1 LDRSWQPGEEIA
13 GMQKKLVTDPIIETI
28 SLKAPWRLVETFSTM
43 PRWKPKDVNKSADVI
58 VKMLRQEGV
67 PVTIH
72 KPTVYLSIPF
82 GAEVRIASDAVV
94 MAKPP
99 AYSPDCRRG
108 IEGELVYVP
117 ATYSRSVGTLFAKN
131 QEDASLSAR
140 ERLQG
145 KIVVSEG
152 FAFPG
157 KMLEFEQKGAT
168 AAIAVNPGAD
178 IHWGICTSIW
188 GTPDL
193 DDLPRKPGIP
203 VVAVNN
209 PDGRKLIALAK
220 RGSRATIVTAMEE
233 GWYQQKVPVVEIRG
247 QREPEKFVL
256 VHGHYDSWD
265 VGVGDNATGNA
276 TLLELARVFWKHR
289 KSLRRSVR
297 IAWWPGHSTGRYAGS
312 TWYADA
318 FAIDLDEN
326 CVAQVN
332 CDSPGCRW
340 ATVFKDVS
348 WMPET
353 EAYVKSAIKAVTGL
367 DSHGERPHRAGD
379 YAFNNIGISSFFML
393 SSTMPDA
400 LRAEKGYYTVGG
412 CGGNIAW
419 HTEHDLI
426 DIADKDILL
435 RDIKV
440 YAQAVLGVAN
450 AKILPFDWTA
460 TTKEFA
466 ETVERYQEAAGS
478 AFDLGPAKR
487 AIQELDRAARSFRR
501 AVQAGK
507 IDADQANAVIM
518 GLARIL
524 VPINSTREARFRHDP
539 ALPIPPLPTLSV
551 ADDIRA
557 MPKELL
563 GFAKIQL
570 ARGQNRV
577 VAAMRAAIKLIATA
591 T

>member
-1 LDRSWQPGEEIA
+1 
-13 GMQKKLVTDPIIETI
+13 MQKKLVTDPIVETI
-28 SLKAPWRLVETFSTM
+28 SLKAPWKLVEIFSTM
-43 PRWKPKDVNKSADVI
+43 PRWQPKDVNKGADVI
-58 VKMLRQEGV
+58 VKMLRQQGV

-72 KPTVYLSIPF
+72 KPSIYLSIPF
-82 GAEVRIASDAVV
+82 GAEVRIAGGVIA
-94 MAKPP
+94 AKPP
-99 AYSPDCRRG
+99 AYSRDCRRG

-117 ATYSRSVGTLFAKN
+117 ATYSKSVGTLFAKT
-131 QEDASLSAR
+131 QEDPSLSAR
-140 ERLQG
+140 ARLAG

-157 KMLEFEQKGAT
+157 KMLEFEQKGAI
-168 AAIAVNPGAD
+168 ASIAVNPGAD

-209 PDGRKLIALAK
+209 ADGRELIARAK
-220 RGSRATIVTAMEE
+220 TGSRASVVTTMEE

-247 QREPEKFVL
+247 QRQPEKFVL

-276 TLLELARVFWKHR
+276 TLLELARVFWKQR

-367 DSHGERPHRAGD
+367 DSQGERPHRAGD

-426 DIADKDILL
+426 DIADKDLLL

-440 YAQAVLGVAN
+440 YAQAVLGIAN

-460 TTKEFA
+460 ATKEFA
-466 ETVERYQEAAGS
+466 ETVERYQKAAGS
-478 AFDLGPAKR
+478 AFDLGPAKQ
-487 AIQELDRAARSFRR
+487 AIQELDRAVRRFRR

-539 ALPIPPLPTLSV
+539 AVPIPPLPTLSV

-557 MPKELL
+557 MPKELM
-563 GFAKIQL
+563 GFAQTQL

-577 VAAMRAAIKLIATA
+577 VAAMRGAIQLIATA

>member
-1 LDRSWQPGEEIA
+1 
-13 GMQKKLVTDPIIETI
+13 MQKKLVTDPIIDAI
-28 SLKAPWRLVETFSTM
+28 SIAAPWLLVETFSRM
-43 PRWKPKDVNKSADVI
+43 PRWRPKEVNQGADVI
-58 VKMLRQEGV
+58 VKMLKGAGV
-67 PVTIH
+67 PVTVH
-72 KPTVYLSIPF
+72 RPTLYLSIPF
-82 GAEVRIASDAVV
+82 GAEVRMSGRTIA
-94 MAKPP
+94 AKPP
-99 AYSPDCRRG
+99 AFSRDCRQG
-108 IEGELVYVP
+108 LEGELVYVP
-117 ATYSRSVGTLFAKN
+117 AAYSRSIGTLFAKN
-131 QEDASLSAR
+131 QEQEELATR
-140 ERLQG
+140 ERIG
-145 KIVVSEG
+145 GNIVVSEG

-157 KMLEFEQKGAT
+157 KIREFEQQGAIG
-168 AAIAVNPGAD
+168 AIAVNPGAD

-203 VVAVNN
+203 VAAVNAS
-209 PDGRKLIALAK
+209 DGGELIQSAK
-220 RGSRATIVTAMEE
+220 MGARATLVTTMEE
-233 GWYQQKVPVVEIRG
+233 GWYPQKVPVVEIRG
-247 QREPEKFVL
+247 QREPDKFVL

-265 VGVGDNATGNA
+265 VGVGDNATGDA
-276 TLLELARVFWKHR
+276 TLLELARVFFKHR

-312 TWYADA
+312 TWYADT

-348 WMPET
+348 WTPET

-367 DSHGERPHRAGD
+367 ESHGARPHRAGD
-379 YAFNNIGISSFFML
+379 YAFDNIGISSFFML

-450 AKILPFDWTA
+450 AEILPFDWTA
-460 TTKEFA
+460 TTREFA
-466 ETVERYQEAAGS
+466 ATVASYQQGAGS
-478 AFDLGPAKR
+478 AFDLGPARQAIGDLER
-487 AIQELDRAARSFRR
+487 ALRRFHR
-501 AVQAGK
+501 AVAAGNVAR
-507 IDADQANAVIM
+507 DRANAVIA

-524 VPINSTREARFRHDP
+524 VPINSTREPRFRHDP
-539 ALPIPPLPTLSV
+539 AVPIPPLPMLS
-551 ADDIRA
+551 AANNIRA
-557 MPKELL
+557 MPRELR
-563 GFAKIQL
+563 GFAETQL
-570 ARGQNRV
+570 TRGQNRV

-591 T
+591 V

>member
-1 LDRSWQPGEEIA
+1 
-13 GMQKKLVTDPIIETI
+13 MQKRLVTDPIIETI
-28 SLKAPWRLVETFSTM
+28 SLKAPWKLVKIFSTM
-43 PRWKPKDVNKSADVI
+43 PRWQPKDVNKGADVI

-72 KPTVYLSIPF
+72 KPTIYLSIPF
-82 GAEVRIASDAVV
+82 GAEVRTAGGV
-94 MAKPP
+94 MQAKPP
-99 AYSPDCRRG
+99 AYSRDCRRG

-117 ATYSRSVGTLFAKN
+117 ATYSKSVGTLFAKN
-131 QEDASLSAR
+131 QEDPSLSAR
-140 ERLQG
+140 ARLQG

-157 KMLEFEQKGAT
+157 KMLEFEQKGAIAT
-168 AAIAVNPGAD
+168 IAVNPGAD

-193 DDLPRKPGIP
+193 EDLPRKPGIP

-209 PDGRKLIALAK
+209 ADGRELIALAK
-220 RGSRATIVTAMEE
+220 TGSRASVVTTMEE

-289 KSLRRSVR
+289 KSLRRTVR

-367 DSHGERPHRAGD
+367 DSQGERPHRAGD

-426 DIADKDILL
+426 DIADKDLLL

-440 YAQAVLGVAN
+440 YAQAVLGIAN

-460 TTKEFA
+460 ATKEFA
-466 ETVERYQEAAGS
+466 ETVERYQKAAGS
-478 AFDLGPAKR
+478 AFDLGPAKQ
-487 AIQELDRAARSFRR
+487 AIQELDRAVRRFQR

-524 VPINSTREARFRHDP
+524 VPINSTRGARFRHDP
-539 ALPIPPLPTLSV
+539 AVPIPPLPTLSA
-551 ADDIRA
+551 ADEIRA
-557 MPKELL
+557 MPKELM
-563 GFAKIQL
+563 GFAQTQL
-570 ARGQNRV
+570 TRGQNRV
-577 VAAMRAAIKLIATA
+577 VAAMRGAIQLIARA

>member
-1 LDRSWQPGEEIA
+1 L
-13 GMQKKLVTDPIIETI
+13 QKKLVTDPIIDAI
-28 SLKAPWRLVETFSTM
+28 SLDAPWKLVETFARM
-43 PRWKPKDVNKSADVI
+43 PRWRPKDVNSSANVI
-58 VKMLRQEGV
+58 VKMLRDEGV
-67 PVTIH
+67 PVTVH
-72 KPTVYLSIPF
+72 KPTVYLSIPL
-82 GAEVRIASDAVV
+82 GAEVRTSRRAIK
-94 MAKPP
+94 AKPP
-99 AYSPDCRRG
+99 AYSRDCREG
-108 IEGELVYVP
+108 VEGELVYVP
-117 ATYSRSVGTLFAKN
+117 ATYSKSVGTLFAKN
-131 QEDASLSAR
+131 QEDESLSAP
-140 ERLQG
+140 ERLRG
-145 KIVVSEG
+145 KIVISEG

-157 KMLEFEQKGAT
+157 KMLEFEQKGAIG
-168 AAIAVNPGAD
+168 AIAVNPGAD
-178 IHWGICTSIW
+178 VHWGICTSIW

-203 VVAVNN
+203 VAAVNN
-209 PDGRKLIALAK
+209 PDGGELIASAK
-220 RGSRATIVTAMEE
+220 TGGHASIVTNLEE
-233 GWYQQKVPVVEIRG
+233 GWYAQNVPVVEIRG
-247 QREPEKFVL
+247 QREPDKFVL

-265 VGVGDNATGNA
+265 MGVGDNATGDA
-276 TLLELARVFWKHR
+276 TLLELARVFWRHR

-340 ATVFKDVS
+340 ATIFKDVS
-348 WMPET
+348 WTPET
-353 EAYVKSAIKAVTGL
+353 ETYVKSAIKAVTRL

-440 YAQAVLGVAN
+440 YAQAVIGIAN
-450 AKILPFDWTA
+450 AEILPFDWRAATA
-460 TTKEFA
+460 EFA
-466 ETVERYQEAAGS
+466 ATVESYQKAAGN
-478 AFDLGPAKR
+478 AFDMSPAWQ
-487 AIQELDRAARSFRR
+487 AIRELDKALRSFRH
-501 AVQAGK
+501 AIQAGK
-507 IDADQANAVIM
+507 VDADRGNAVIM

-539 ALPIPPLPTLSV
+539 ALPIPPLPTLS
-551 ADDIRA
+551 AANDIRA
-557 MPKELL
+557 MPKELR
-563 GFAKIQL
+563 GFAETQL
-570 ARGQNRV
+570 TRGQNRV
-577 VAAMRAAIKLIATA
+577 VAAMRAAVKLIATA
-591 T
+591 M